1 VKVGRGSAIDSA
13 AAVDWQYEIG
23 GSKRRAD
30 GLPPRMVRGID
41 VGTGAK
47 VRKVDIMVAGLG
59 AAIVR
64 GEIAPNTVL
73 PPERDLE
80 ARFGVGRSVVREA
93 MKMLAAKG
101 LVSVGPRHGSKVR
114 SARDWTL
121 LDPDVLGWLR
131 TVDGFDRDLLFA
143 LQETRAI
150 IEPAAA
156 ALAAERA
163 TPDDRARI
171 AAALSAMAA
180 GRDDSVTA
188 ISADKAFHLAILEAT
203 HNPVLCNFRPA
214 IDAILSVVFDLS
226 VGAFVGNLP
235 NHAAVATAI
244 EERRPDQARQA
255 MEQVLGYTHD
265 NLLAVGKLPAAPSI
279 G

>member
-1 VKVGRGSAIDSA
+1 
-13 AAVDWQYEIG
+13 
-23 GSKRRAD
+23 
-30 GLPPRMVRGID
+30 
-41 VGTGAK
+41 
-47 VRKVDIMVAGLG
+47 MVAGLG
-59 AAIVR
+59 AEIVR
-64 GEIAPNTVL
+64 GAIAPNTVL

-80 ARFGVGRSVVREA
+80 TRFGVGRSVVREA

-114 SARDWTL
+114 EARDWTL

-131 TVDGFDRDLLFA
+131 SVDGFDHDLLFA

-163 TPDDRARI
+163 TPDDRGRI
-171 AAALSAMAA
+171 AAALAAMEA
-180 GRDDSVTA
+180 GRDDSVAA
-188 ISADKAFHLAILEAT
+188 IAADKAFHLAILEAT

-226 VGAFVGNLP
+226 VGAFTGNLP
-235 NHAAVATAI
+235 NHAAVAAAI
-244 EERRPDQARQA
+244 DERRPDRARRA
-255 MEQVLGYTHD
+255 MELVLGYTRD
-265 NLLAVGKLPAAPSI
+265 NLLAVAEVPASPAI

>member
-1 VKVGRGSAIDSA
+1 VAS
-13 AAVDWQYEIG
+13 
-23 GSKRRAD
+23 
-30 GLPPRMVRGID
+30 
-41 VGTGAK
+41 GAK
-47 VRKVDIMVAGLG
+47 LRKVDTMAAGLG
-59 AAIVR
+59 AAIMR
-64 GEIAPNTVL
+64 GEIAPDTVL

-114 SARDWTL
+114 PARDWTL

-156 ALAAERA
+156 ALAATRA
-163 TPDDRARI
+163 TTDDNARI
-171 AAALSAMAA
+171 AEALVAMQA
-180 GRDDSVTA
+180 GRDDATA
-188 ISADKAFHLAILEAT
+188 AIAADKAFHLAILEAT
-203 HNPVLCNFRPA
+203 HNPVLCGFRPA
-214 IDAILSVVFDLS
+214 VDAILSVVFDLS
-226 VGAFVGNLP
+226 VGAFAGNLP

-244 EERRPDQARQA
+244 ASGRVEAAREA
-255 MEQVLGYTHD
+255 METVLGFTRE
-265 NLLAVGKLPAAPSI
+265 NLEVDAAQQTSSTER
-279 G
+279 